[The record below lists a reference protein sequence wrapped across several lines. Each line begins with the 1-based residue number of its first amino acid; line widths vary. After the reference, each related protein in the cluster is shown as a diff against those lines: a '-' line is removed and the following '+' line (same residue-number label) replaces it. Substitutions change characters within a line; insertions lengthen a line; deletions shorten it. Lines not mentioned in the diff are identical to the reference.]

1 MIQDFINN
9 FFNKSDNSS
18 VDTLIEKCSYASA
31 AMTLFPIP
39 GSEIIAV
46 MPIHVGM
53 VIGIGQA
60 YGVVITRESAMNL
73 LMQISATVGL
83 SLIGSRIAVT
93 TAKIILPGFGG
104 VISAPFIFAST
115 IALGNIA
122 KAYFEAEGELD
133 KSSMK
138 DIYNDMI
145 RRAKKEFNPEKM
157 EEDDIKDMAKAASEE
172 KMDSKTEAPAAADTP
187 TERLQKLKELLD
199 QNLIS
204 QEEFDSTK
212 ERILSEI

>member
-18 VDTLIEKCSYASA
+18 VDSLIEKCSYASA

-39 GSEIIAV
+39 GSEIVAV

-60 YGVVITRESAMNL
+60 YGVDITRESAMNL

-93 TAKIILPGFGG
+93 AAKIILPGFGG

-115 IALGNIA
+115 VALGNIA

-187 TERLQKLKELLD
+187 TERHRKLKELLD